1 MDKFVWEKV
10 YAFCPINFF
19 DLKVIPT
26 FDIKRDRVCTLI
38 HDVCVYLEVYTS
50 SIHESS
56 ACVNVYVGMHTSRLD
71 DMMMRVSRLDSYSHT
86 IYEY

>member
-1 MDKFVWEKV
+1 MDEFIGKEID
-10 YAFCPINFF
+10 AFCPINLF

-56 ACVNVYVGMHTSRLD
+56 AGVNICVHML
-71 DMMMRVSRLDSYSHT
+71 MRASRLDSYAHAV
-86 IYEY
+86 YEMMNDDESLD

>member
-1 MDKFVWEKV
+1 MDEFIGKEVNLLR
-10 YAFCPINFF
+10 PINLF

-56 ACVNVYVGMHTSRLD
+56 ACVKYVSICTHLD
-71 DMMMRVSRLDSYSHT
+71 
-86 IYEY
+86 

>member
-1 MDKFVWEKV
+1 MDEFIGKEVD
-10 YAFCPINFF
+10 AFCPINFF

-26 FDIKRDRVCTLI
+26 FYIKRDRVCTLI

-56 ACVNVYVGMHTSRLD
+56 ACVKYM
-71 DMMMRVSRLDSYSHT
+71 
-86 IYEY
+86 